1 MKKILVVEDNEMLG
15 NILNILFEREGF
27 AIDVTTNYDDAI
39 EYLQKQTPDVVITD
53 MILPFK
59 SGLEVIR
66 YVKENLKSTRII
78 AVSNLGFENEL
89 IIEAFKLG
97 ADDFVTK
104 PFNPKELLIR
114 VTRFFDTCF
123 QLQFCS

>member
-27 AIDVTTNYDDAI
+27 SIKVTTNYDDAI
-39 EYLQKQTPDVVITD
+39 DYLQNQTPDVVITD

-59 SGLEVIR
+59 SGLEVIN
-66 YVKENLKSTRII
+66 YVKKNLKTVRVI
-78 AVSNLGFENEL
+78 AVSSLGFENEL

-97 ADDFVTK
+97 ADDFVAK

-114 VTRFFDTCF
+114 VIRFF
-123 QLQFCS
+123 